1 MNKHEQSCIG
11 AKYCILLSNSA
22 SVFVVTLVVIIFVV
36 TFIIVIKLESCL
48 GYQSLKMKT
57 FEASDFVVV
66 IIAANL
72 VVIAVVVTFIIV
84 ITLKPYL
91 ELPKNVIHLS

>member
-1 MNKHEQSCIG
+1 MNKHEQSCIA

-22 SVFVVTLVVIIFVV
+22 SVFVVTLVVVTFVV
-36 TFIIVIKLESCL
+36 TFIIVIKLESCQE
-48 GYQSLKMKT
+48 YQPSKMKT
-57 FEASDFVVV
+57 LQASVSVVV